1 VKPEADAI
9 AGGAATPLSALALDA
24 DPALAREPRLLVD
37 PRFLGILHFELA
49 QKLGVEQAACNL
61 MQLGFLRGLRDAR
74 ALVSRGLR
82 AAGRAGPAP
91 LAPLLAL
98 RLGPGR
104 GMSGRGPGFQGS
116 WPDHPEADAHLST
129 LGPAARPT
137 CWASAGYTSG
147 WLSGLQDLDLL
158 ALESRCVACGDEA
171 CRFEARTPEAW
182 RASGDPRAREAL
194 RFLPFAE
201 LRAVVEREL
210 EAEAIDGGFESEGLA
225 GESPAVHVWGPVMI
239 LPFSGADESLRAVEL
254 IGSDPEARQV
264 SVVILDLGGVILDEA
279 FGALA
284 LEQTLDAIESW
295 GAEPIL
301 TEVAPLS
308 ERVVADLERS
318 HVLIRK
324 SLSEAVSTAFQIVRA
339 QQNPL

>member
-1 VKPEADAI
+1 VKPETDANTV
-9 AGGAATPLSALALDA
+9 GAAAPLSALALDA

-49 QKLGVEQAACNL
+49 QKLGAEQAACNL

-74 ALVSRGLR
+74 SLVRRGLR
-82 AAGRAGPAP
+82 SAGRQGPAP
-91 LAPLLAL
+91 VAPLLAL
-98 RLGPGR
+98 RLAPGR
-104 GMSGRGPGFQGS
+104 GGRGPCFQGS
-116 WPDHPEADAHLST
+116 WPDRPEADARLST
-129 LGPAARPT
+129 LGPAPKPG

-147 WLSGLQDLDLL
+147 WLSGLEDRELL

-201 LRAVVEREL
+201 LRAVVDREL
-210 EAEAIDGGFESEGLA
+210 DAEAIDASFESESLA

-284 LEQTLDAIESW
+284 LERTLDAIESW

-324 SLSEAVSTAFQIVRA
+324 SLSEAVSTAFQIVQA
-339 QQNPL
+339 QRHPL